1 MDRRV
6 AVVLYG
12 TPIMELEDAL
22 ESSFGA
28 AALDRRCFGLK
39 VLVRCSPL
47 PFRRSASAAEKF
59 VAEIV
64 KYEAM
69 KLLR

>member
-6 AVVLYG
+6 DVVLCG
-12 TPIMELEDAL
+12 GPIMELEGAL

-28 AALDRRCFGLK
+28 VALDRRCFGLK

-47 PFRRSASAAEKF
+47 PFGRSASAAEKF

>member
-1 MDRRV
+1 MEPPLQDRRV

-28 AALDRRCFGLK
+28 AALDRRCFELK

-47 PFRRSASAAEKF
+47 PVRRSF
-59 VAEIV
+59 RGIV
-64 KYEAM
+64 VRRS
-69 KLLR
+69 LSFS